1 MMKTL
6 FEMNAHVDERHFLD
20 RLARITCAIA
30 AMALFCFSQVAH
42 GMSAGEWNVRMFGHF
57 EAATGDD
64 ALYSDDVMLGETAMF
79 VTGRLSSKW
88 SILSEISYQPK
99 RYRSDT
105 VKVERLRLR
114 YELSANHW
122 MSFGKM
128 HTPVNEWND
137 AYHHGCLFSDY
148 RSALFVR

>member
-1 MMKTL
+1 
-6 FEMNAHVDERHFLD
+6 
-20 RLARITCAIA
+20 
-30 AMALFCFSQVAH
+30 MALFCFSQLAH
-42 GMSAGEWNVRMFGHF
+42 GMSAGEWNVRVFGHV

-64 ALYSDDVMLGETAMF
+64 ALYSDDVMLGETALF
-79 VTGRLSSKW
+79 LAGRLSPKW

-114 YELSANHW
+114 LSENHW
-122 MSFGKM
+122 MSVGKM

-137 AYHHGCLFSDY
+137 AYHHGRLFFPTIDRYSFESLFLFTKFCACL
-148 RSALFVR
+148 AKT

>member
-6 FEMNAHVDERHFLD
+6 LDINAHVDERHFLD
-20 RLARITCAIA
+20 CLARTTCGIA
-30 AMALFCFSQVAH
+30 AMALFCFSQLAH
-42 GMSAGEWNVRMFGHF
+42 GMSAGEWNVRVFGHV

-64 ALYSDDVMLGETAMF
+64 ALYSDDVMLGETALF
-79 VTGRLSSKW
+79 LAGRLSPKW

-114 YELSANHW
+114 
-122 MSFGKM
+122 
-128 HTPVNEWND
+128 
-137 AYHHGCLFSDY
+137 
-148 RSALFVR
+148 